1 MRDAVPHG
9 PCTDYT
15 HALNIHNFRLYEN
28 VRVYHSTSCKRL
40 QGGAYDER
48 YIWTHLLSPLW
59 GRSHFHPA
67 RPRGLRR
74 GLHSFAALRLVVH
87 SGLSG
92 VKLFIQVLMIFDYS
106 KGFPHGN
113 RRSPRAASH
122 VFFAISLE
130 LVR

>member
-48 YIWTHLLSPLW
+48 YIWSHLLSPLW

-74 GLHSFAALRLVVH
+74 GVQCLAAQPPIT
-87 SGLSG
+87 SYGTTS
-92 VKLFIQVLMIFDYS
+92 QNMII
-106 KGFPHGN
+106 PTQAN
-113 RRSPRAASH
+113 Q
-122 VFFAISLE
+122 
-130 LVR
+130 